1 MHYYIRK
8 FAGICIL
15 ALCLALTEPAPAA
28 RAARLQETGEKIVIV
43 IDPGH
48 GGDNLGTTEND
59 HEEKHMTMVTAQAMY
74 DELALYENVEVH
86 LTRTGD
92 QKLSLK
98 ERAEIAASFDAD
110 FLFSIHYNASETHES
125 FGAEAWVS
133 TVPPY
138 NAYGYQFGCEFLKNM
153 REMGLLVR
161 GVKTRLGDRGDYY
174 GIIRESVALEIPAMI
189 LEHCHVDEKRD
200 QSFCSDDAKLA
211 AFGKADAD
219 AVAKYFG
226 LKSSALGVDYS
237 DYQLAEADESAVA
250 PLTEQDQTAP
260 DVCQI
265 ELIRADYDAGVLTL
279 SVSAADYDSA
289 LLYYSYS
296 LDGGNT
302 FGPREAWPESDTLTG
317 SYSDTFILD
326 IAVPAG
332 ATPQVV
338 VRAYNMYDF
347 YSNSN
352 SYNSPQV
359 FYNNVSQK
367 TSADVMGSTGAV
379 SGKPE
384 GISANNSVQQVISKE
399 DISKEEISKEEI
411 SKEEIG
417 AELRDENQNILM
429 IPVDAAIEETSAKS
443 QFSLVKLILAC
454 LLSLV
459 LLSVVIFIF
468 QSLADRNRRK
478 R

>member
-1 MHYYIRK
+1 M
-8 FAGICIL
+8 
-15 ALCLALTEPAPAA
+15 
-28 RAARLQETGEKIVIV
+28 
-43 IDPGH
+43 
-48 GGDNLGTTEND
+48 
-59 HEEKHMTMVTAQAMY
+59 
-74 DELALYENVEVH
+74 
-86 LTRTGD
+86 
-92 QKLSLK
+92 
-98 ERAEIAASFDAD
+98 
-110 FLFSIHYNASETHES
+110 
-125 FGAEAWVS
+125 
-133 TVPPY
+133 
-138 NAYGYQFGCEFLKNM
+138 
-153 REMGLLVR
+153 
-161 GVKTRLGDRGDYY
+161 
-174 GIIRESVALEIPAMI
+174 
-189 LEHCHVDEKRD
+189 
-200 QSFCSDDAKLA
+200 
-211 AFGKADAD
+211 
-219 AVAKYFG
+219 
-226 LKSSALGVDYS
+226 
-237 DYQLAEADESAVA
+237 
-250 PLTEQDQTAP
+250 
-260 DVCQI
+260 
-265 ELIRADYDAGVLTL
+265 
-279 SVSAADYDSA
+279 SAADYDSA

-302 FGPREAWPESDTLTG
+302 FGPREAWPDSDTLTG

-367 TSADVMGSTGAV
+367 TSADVIGSAGAV